1 MYNNLSMVNKSND
14 RLSIIDLPMNERFQY
29 IIFQYRQA
37 WKSKY
42 DITWNGHISI
52 LNPVQ
57 RPLTQ

>member
-1 MYNNLSMVNKSND
+1 MVNKSND
-14 RLSIIDLPMNERFQY
+14 RLSMIDLPMNERFQY

-37 WKSKY
+37 WKSKS

-57 RPLTQ
+57 RRLTQ